1 MQQLTQRKVTDA
13 DDDADQSQGVGLAQ
27 AKKIALLYN
36 PTMRAA
42 RLNARVPVVSATQA
56 GLLDDPELG
65 IDVTRL
71 VQFADNPWTVGSSLA
86 MTLPLSGRLALERQT
101 ATAEGSA
108 ALVEAWTIEQQVLH
122 QLELEWIEG
131 ASTRRAIEEANQAHR
146 QIDEVVEITNRL
158 ESVGEMITA
167 EAVAFRVEQ
176 SKANL
181 ETMTLHALASESD
194 ARLLAMMGLNAD
206 APIAPRFDM
215 GTSDAAISPAAA
227 DVITR
232 NPTVLLREAE
242 YEVSERS
249 LRHEVRKQYPD
260 LTLGPSFE
268 REGNMQDTLGFG
280 LSLPLPILNA
290 NRRAIA
296 EARAR
301 RAAMRGA
308 WEEAIEVALAEHALL
323 SGQLRAIE
331 ERREYMRG
339 RLLELADQQLAEAR
353 RLANLGEVNA
363 LLLLEALQTRHELAL
378 DAIKLDTER
387 ARILADLRALAPEN
401 TLEHLPNLPTNGIDQ

>member
-1 MQQLTQRKVTDA
+1 MTANHSRAMHSCSNSRSAKSPMPTTTPINRK
-13 DDDADQSQGVGLAQ
+13 GVGLAQ

-167 EAVAFRVEQ
+167 EAVAFRGR
-176 SKANL
+176 
-181 ETMTLHALASESD
+181 T
-194 ARLLAMMGLNAD
+194 
-206 APIAPRFDM
+206 I
-215 GTSDAAISPAAA
+215 
-227 DVITR
+227 
-232 NPTVLLREAE
+232 
-242 YEVSERS
+242 
-249 LRHEVRKQYPD
+249 
-260 LTLGPSFE
+260 
-268 REGNMQDTLGFG
+268 EGKIWRQ
-280 LSLPLPILNA
+280 
-290 NRRAIA
+290 
-296 EARAR
+296 
-301 RAAMRGA
+301 
-308 WEEAIEVALAEHALL
+308 
-323 SGQLRAIE
+323 
-331 ERREYMRG
+331 
-339 RLLELADQQLAEAR
+339 
-353 RLANLGEVNA
+353 
-363 LLLLEALQTRHELAL
+363 
-378 DAIKLDTER
+378 
-387 ARILADLRALAPEN
+387 
-401 TLEHLPNLPTNGIDQ
+401 